1 MAVMRYSLGE
11 LYGIRDTMAN
21 YPAPRTMKLPPEL
34 KRRKRGRR
42 SGCRVRNNQ
51 RKFKPVLPSV
61 IMGNV
66 RSLANKVDE
75 LAALVK
81 YDRMFRQ
88 CSLLCFTESWLN
100 DNVPAAYTEMD
111 GFTMI
116 RHDRDLGKTGK
127 CGGGGVCM
135 YINKQ
140 WCHPGHV
147 TEKRRVC
154 DQNIELLVV
163 SCRPYY
169 IPREFSNVIVMV
181 AYIAPSANAK
191 LATDTIARAT
201 HDLLSHTPDALVIIN
216 GDFNHCSLSSS
227 MPSFKQFVT
236 CPTRSDRT
244 IDLFYANVRDSY
256 YSTALPPLGRSDHNL
271 VLLSNNYTMVARKLP
286 RVTRTVRVWSQEAC
300 EELQA
305 CLECTD
311 WTVFYDGHGP
321 LSRGEPIPGRPA
333 LHKEKRTLP
342 GAPAG
347 FTGIRG
353 SEPDSLSIDRGR
365 RSNLTPP
372 DGMICVGSAWSS
384 RDQAGLTRLAT
395 EAIAPRFGTAFANLR
410 TD

>member
-1 MAVMRYSLGE
+1 
-11 LYGIRDTMAN
+11 
-21 YPAPRTMKLPPEL
+21 
-34 KRRKRGRR
+34 
-42 SGCRVRNNQ
+42 
-51 RKFKPVLPSV
+51 
-61 IMGNV
+61 MGNV

-216 GDFNHCSLSSS
+216 GDFNHCSLSSF

-271 VLLSNNYTMVARKLP
+271 VLLSNNYTTVARKLP

-311 WTVFYDGHGP
+311 WTDFYDGEPDGLDGSVEFTVIVIGLSPGP
-321 LSRGEPIPGRPA
+321 GRGPSNEPANRGPGRGLSRRPESTHSRWA
-333 LHKEKRTLP
+333 CCEDVIVSAYR
-342 GAPAG
+342 
-347 FTGIRG
+347 
-353 SEPDSLSIDRGR
+353 
-365 RSNLTPP
+365 
-372 DGMICVGSAWSS
+372 MI
-384 RDQAGLTRLAT
+384 
-395 EAIAPRFGTAFANLR
+395 
-410 TD
+410 